1 MNTPLLILML
11 GAMPF
16 NLSSDLLTE
25 THTVYKSG
33 YHTSATL
40 AQVQEAW
47 RRGQEDYFQVST
59 IHSEHPRLAWELPE
73 GITRQAAYR
82 ILVASKAEL
91 LAEGKTDVW
100 DSGDVESSQTS
111 GIVCGGKALQ
121 AGTIYYWTVRVTGP
135 DGASSDYARPQ
146 QFLTARK
153 LDDQFPRSPLRK
165 TRQKPTSVN
174 KRSEGLWMVDF
185 GKAAY
190 GQLELTVE
198 SPTDDTLTIRL
209 GEAQQGGRVNQKPG
223 GSIRYTQYQLPVHK
237 GLDTYQLIFRPDGR
251 NAMIKPEGAD
261 VRPVLM
267 PDYIGE
273 VYPFRYVEVES
284 HLANLKQAER
294 QMVHYA
300 WDDEASYFHSS
311 DSVLN
316 QVWDLCRYSIK
327 ATTFAGVY
335 VDGDRERIPYEA
347 DAIINQLG
355 HYCTDREYT
364 MARYTTDYLCHNATW
379 PTEWILQ
386 AVLLAWN
393 DYLYTGDPALIE
405 RDYDVLKARTLLAL
419 QDSTGLISTRTKKQ
433 APELLK
439 ACGYYGKQIRDIVDW
454 PQSGAF
460 GIGKEEPGEA
470 DGYVFEDYNTVV
482 NAYHYEALRLMSLIA
497 EALGRKDDIALY
509 AQKAEKVKEVVNN
522 LLFDKKNG
530 WYLDGLTTP
539 HHALHASMFPL
550 AFDMVPPK
558 QVPTVLR
565 HIQSRGMACS
575 VYGAQFLLEALYRG
589 GLDDYAL
596 KLLTATDSRSWYNMI
611 RNGSTITWEAWD
623 TQFKPNLDW
632 NHAWGAAPA
641 NIIPRWL
648 MGIRPLEPGWSRMI
662 IHPQPG
668 NLSYADIRI
677 PTIRGYASASFR
689 RENGEFILQV
699 HIPAGTT
706 AKVVLPCGR
715 TKERVKEL
723 TAGDHELRVKDTHA

>member
-1 MNTPLLILML
+1 MNTLLLILML
-11 GAMPF
+11 GGMPF
-16 NLSSDLLTE
+16 NLSTDLLADTRA
-25 THTVYKSG
+25 VYRGG

-47 RRGQEDYFQVST
+47 RRGQNDYFQVST
-59 IHSEHPRLAWELPE
+59 IHSEHPRLAWQLPE
-73 GITRQAAYR
+73 GITGQTAYR
-82 ILVASKAEL
+82 ILVASKADL
-91 LAEGKTDVW
+91 LAEGKTDIW
-100 DSGDVESSQTS
+100 DSGDVESSQTT
-111 GIVCGGKALQ
+111 GVVCGGKALQ
-121 AGTIYYWTVRVTGP
+121 AGAIYYWTVRVTGP
-135 DGASSDYARPQ
+135 DGKTSDYARPQ

-165 TRQKPTSVN
+165 ARQEPVSVS
-174 KRSEGLWMVDF
+174 KRSDRLWMVDF

-198 SPTDDTLTIRL
+198 SSADDTLTIRL

-223 GSIRYTQYQLPVHK
+223 GSIRYAQYHLPVHK
-237 GLDTYQLIFRPDGR
+237 GFDTYQLVFRPDGR
-251 NAMIKPEGAD
+251 NAMIKSEGTD

-284 HLANLKQAER
+284 HLATLKQAER

-405 RDYDVLKARTLLAL
+405 RNYDVLKARTLLAL
-419 QDSTGLISTRTKKQ
+419 QDSTGLISTRTNRQ
-433 APELLK
+433 TPELLK

-454 PQSGAF
+454 PQSGAL

-470 DGYVFEDYNTVV
+470 DGYVLENYNTVV
-482 NAYHYEALRLMSLIA
+482 NAFHYESLRLMSLIA
-497 EALGRKDDIALY
+497 EALGRKDDITFF
-509 AQKAEKVKEVVNN
+509 AQKAEKVKETLNN
-522 LLFDKKNG
+522 LLLDKKNG
-530 WYLDGLTTP
+530 WYRDGLTTP

-550 AFDMVPPK
+550 AFDMVPAK
-558 QVPTVLR
+558 QVPGVLR

-589 GLDDYAL
+589 GQEDYAL

-611 RNGSTITWEAWD
+611 RHGSTITWEAWD
-623 TQFKPNLDW
+623 AQFKPNLDW

-648 MGIRPLEPGWSRMI
+648 MGIRPLEPGWRRMI
-662 IHPQPG
+662 IQPQPG
-668 NLSYADIRI
+668 NLSYADIRV
-677 PTIRGYASASFR
+677 PTIRGYVSASFR
-689 RENGEFILQV
+689 RENGEFILHV

-706 AKVVLPCGR
+706 AKIVLPCGR
-715 TKERVKEL
+715 TRERVREL